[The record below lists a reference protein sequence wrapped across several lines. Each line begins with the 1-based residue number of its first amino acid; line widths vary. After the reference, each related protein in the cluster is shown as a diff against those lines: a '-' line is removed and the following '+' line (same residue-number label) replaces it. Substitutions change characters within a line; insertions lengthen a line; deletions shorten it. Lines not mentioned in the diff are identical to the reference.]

1 MMNRSI
7 ENLKE
12 SLIERR
18 CVKVIAGID
27 NFDAQK
33 VKQVIIAAEKGGA
46 DAVDIAAS
54 AELIAMAKEI
64 TTLPV
69 FVSSICPEE
78 LAMAIHAGAD
88 AVEVGNYDALYRKG
102 ERITAERVLEITRK
116 TIELVGQDTFLSV
129 TVPGHISVEEQIVLA
144 QSLEELNVN
153 LIQTEGAATVNATSA
168 GARGMLEI
176 AQASISNTIELVRNV
191 EIPVMTASGISVT
204 TAAMALAAGASA
216 VGVGSS
222 VNKLN
227 SQIEMIASVMSIVEA
242 VKESRNIK
250 SKELA

>member
-1 MMNRSI
+1 MNRAI

-12 SLIERR
+12 SLIEKR

-46 DAVDIAAS
+46 DAVDIAAG
-54 AELIAMAKEI
+54 AELILMAKEL
-64 TTLPV
+64 TSLPV

-78 LAMAIHAGAD
+78 LAMALNAGAD
-88 AVEVGNYDALYRKG
+88 ALEIGNYDALYRKG
-102 ERITAERVLEITRK
+102 ERITSERVLEITRK
-116 TIELVGQDTFLSV
+116 TRELVGQDAFLSV

-144 QSLEELNVN
+144 QALEELNIN
-153 LIQTEGAATVNATSA
+153 LIQTEGTATVNATSA

-176 AQASISNTIELVRNV
+176 AQVSIANTIELARNV
-191 EIPVMTASGISVT
+191 EVPIMTASGISVT

-216 VGVGSS
+216 IGVGSS
-222 VNKLN
+222 VNKLS
-227 SQIEMIASVMSIVEA
+227 SQIEMIASVMSIVES
-242 VKESRNIK
+242 VKAARTVK